1 MQCLQ
6 RPEDMKMAMEIYKLS
21 LEIEILELQR
31 DKERK
36 SALELKL

>member
-6 RPEDMKMAMEIYKLS
+6 NPADVKMALEVYKLS

-31 DKERK
+31 NKERQ
-36 SALELKL
+36 SILEPSP